1 MLHSSQQEEMIAMMG
16 MQQSPQSSLFY
27 IGINIDKRVRYNH
40 PLRRVKRQ
48 RLGASACG
56 TKTNALAHLL

>member
-1 MLHSSQQEEMIAMMG
+1 MMG

-27 IGINIDKRVRYNH
+27 IGINIDKRVRCNH

-48 RLGASACG
+48 RFGASACG
-56 TKTNALAHLL
+56 AETNALAHLL